1 MKIWEK
7 NYVLTMT
14 LLITILF
21 GGIFFIQ
28 QYSFYSN
35 LDKCCENS
43 LFNEGRLEYSIQP
56 FLEDGSEGAR
66 LGWYCKSLEKQHIF
80 LQVKK
85 QNNVLADNRPFS
97 WEGNKEKDFQIVRD
111 GGGIYACIANTYLEP
126 YNGEISIIYM
136 EDISALYETQKKQ
149 MLLLLAAAV
158 FIILLLSAILYSA
171 MKKIYAP
178 VSNIAHELRTPLT
191 SIQGYAQYI
200 LLGNI
205 GAKDIAFASTQID
218 EQARHINVLIEN
230 LLIMG
235 NLWDGK
241 IKMRQMETE
250 PLIKDLKEYFP
261 YLKAQSQVKY
271 LYGDR
276 ELLLSLMRNLVS
288 NTCRNGENVSL
299 MFEKDAITIY
309 NEDDHLEEKMLDIL
323 NGGHAVPKEKINGKG
338 VGVPLCREIARMHRG
353 KLRYRNVPEG
363 GVEIRMEM
371 PNQKR
376 FSS

>member
-1 MKIWEK
+1 
-7 NYVLTMT
+7 MT

-136 EDISALYETQKKQ
+136 EEVGALYETQKKQ

-171 MKKIYAP
+171 MKRIYAP

-241 IKMRQMETE
+241 IKMRQIETE
-250 PLIKDLKEYFP
+250 ALIKELKQYFP
-261 YLKAQSQVKY
+261 FLTVENRVRY

-276 ELLLSLMRNLVS
+276 TLLLSLLRNLVS
-288 NTCRNGENVSL
+288 NTCRQGENVSL
-299 MFEKDAITIY
+299 RLDKGSITIY
-309 NEDDHLEEKMLDIL
+309 NEDDYLEEKMLGIL
-323 NGGHAVPKEKINGKG
+323 NGGHAVPKEKISGKG
-338 VGVPLCREIARMHRG
+338 LGVPLCREIVKMHRG
-353 KLRYRNVPEG
+353 KLKYRNVPEG
-363 GVEIRMEM
+363 GLEIRIEM
-371 PNQKR
+371 QSN
-376 FSS
+376 